1 MKKKLKKIFSINL
14 EPGYRNYTVR
24 DLINLKGKKKLT
36 QIFVSSVE
44 EAAAAEE
51 AKIDLILA
59 RPSVYLRKIREA
71 ASKTFMTVAVPFIH
85 YSSQNDIVKKTL
97 EIVEIGADSIHC
109 GSWNLNFMKYLNDFK
124 IPFQGHAGLVP
135 RRSTWIGGVRA
146 YGRKAKEA
154 IQIFKDIKD
163 IENTGAWG
171 VEIECVPEE
180 VVGLLTQSTSLVTLS
195 IGAGKKSD
203 VQFLFA
209 EDILGCSSIDTPRHA
224 KSYRNF
230 KKIYADIQKER
241 VSAFKEFKKDV
252 ISNTFPQKKNII
264 GIEKNELNSFKI
276 FLKKKNDMKL

>member
-1 MKKKLKKIFSINL
+1 MKKNLKKVFSINL
-14 EPGYRNYTVR
+14 EPGYRNYTVK
-24 DLINLKGKKKLT
+24 DLIDLKGKEKLT
-36 QIFVSSVE
+36 QIFVSSAE

-59 RPSVYLRKIREA
+59 KPSVELRKIREA

-85 YSSQNDIVKKTL
+85 YSSQNDIVKKAL

-146 YGRKAKEA
+146 YGRKSHEA
-154 IQIFKDIKD
+154 IQIYKDIKD
-163 IENTGAWG
+163 IESTGAWG
-171 VEIECVPEE
+171 VEIECVPEK
-180 VVGLLTQSTSLVTLS
+180 VVGLITQSTSLVTLS
-195 IGAGKKSD
+195 IGGGSKSD

-230 KKIYADIQKER
+230 KKIYFDIQKER

-252 ISNTFPQKKNII
+252 IANTFPQKKNII
-264 GIEKNELNSFKI
+264 EIEKNELNSFKI
-276 FLKKKNDMKL
+276 FLKTQDNIKL

>member
-1 MKKKLKKIFSINL
+1 MKKKLKKVFSINL
-14 EPGYRNYTVR
+14 EPGYRNYTVK
-24 DLINLKGKKKLT
+24 DLIDLKGKKKLT
-36 QIFVSSVE
+36 QIFISSAE

-51 AKIDLILA
+51 AKIDLILTK
-59 RPSVYLRKIREA
+59 PSTNLRKIREA

-85 YSSQNDIVKKTL
+85 YSSQNDIVKKAL

-146 YGRKAKEA
+146 YGRKSQEA
-154 IQIFKDIKD
+154 IQIYKDIKD

-171 VEIECVPEE
+171 VEIECVPEK
-180 VVGLLTQSTSLVTLS
+180 VVGLITQSTSLVTLS
-195 IGAGKKSD
+195 IGAGGKSD

-252 ISNTFPQKKNII
+252 ISNTFPQQKNII
-264 GIEKNELNSFKI
+264 TIEEKELNSFKI
-276 FLKKKNDMKL
+276 FLKKKNNIKL

>member
-1 MKKKLKKIFSINL
+1 MKKNLKKVFSINL
-14 EPGYRNYTVR
+14 EPGYRNYTVK
-24 DLINLKGKKKLT
+24 DLIDLKGKEKLT
-36 QIFVSSVE
+36 QIFVSSAE

-59 RPSVYLRKIREA
+59 KPSVELRKIREA

-85 YSSQNDIVKKTL
+85 YSSQNDIVKKAL

-146 YGRKAKEA
+146 YGRKSEEA
-154 IQIFKDIKD
+154 IQIYKDIKD

-171 VEIECVPEE
+171 VEIECVPEK
-180 VVGLLTQSTSLVTLS
+180 VVGLITQSTSLVTLS
-195 IGAGKKSD
+195 IGGGSKSD

-230 KKIYADIQKER
+230 KKIYFDIQKER

-252 ISNTFPQKKNII
+252 IANTFPQKKNII
-264 GIEKNELNSFKI
+264 EIEKNELNSFKI
-276 FLKKKNDMKL
+276 FLKTQDNIKL

>member
-1 MKKKLKKIFSINL
+1 MKKKLKKVFSINL

-24 DLINLKGKKKLT
+24 DLIDLKGKKKLT
-36 QIFVSSVE
+36 QIFVSSAE

-59 RPSVYLRKIREA
+59 KPSVDLRKIREA

-85 YSSQNDIVKKTL
+85 YSSQNDIVKKAL

-109 GSWNLNFMKYLNDFK
+109 GSWNINFMKYLNDFK

-146 YGRKAKEA
+146 YGRKSQEA
-154 IQIFKDIKD
+154 IQIYKDIKD

-171 VEIECVPEE
+171 VEIECVPEK
-180 VVGLLTQSTSLVTLS
+180 VVGLITQSTSLVTLS
-195 IGAGKKSD
+195 IGAGGKSHI
-203 VQFLFA
+203 QFLFA
-209 EDILGCSSIDTPRHA
+209 EDILGCSSIDKPRHA

-252 ISNTFPQKKNII
+252 ISNIFPQQKNII
-264 GIEKNELNSFKI
+264 KVEENELNSFKI
-276 FLKKKNDMKL
+276 FLKKKNNIKL